1 MHVSGFI
8 TAGGRSSRMGLDK
21 AWLSIGG
28 RTMIERVIAA
38 LKPVT
43 ASLAIIANKEEY
55 EALGLPVF
63 RDTCAGIGPLE
74 AIRTAL
80 ANSPTRH
87 ALLAGCDLP
96 FVTSELFS
104 FLIRLAGDYHEGAYH
119 SVVPIGADGRLEP
132 LCAVYTID
140 SLPRVIELIE
150 SGERKIA
157 RLFDHIPT
165 RFVEFYE
172 LNHLKGSSLFFENIN
187 TPEEFSRAIKLTT

>member
-1 MHVSGFI
+1 MQVSGFI

-21 AWLSIGG
+21 AWLKVGG
-28 RTMIERVIAA
+28 TTMIERVIAA
-38 LKPVT
+38 IKPVA

-63 RDTCAGIGPLE
+63 RDTRAGIGPLE
-74 AIRTAL
+74 AIHTAL

-104 FLIRLAGDYHEGAYH
+104 CLIRLAGDYH

-150 SGERKIA
+150 SGERKVA

-172 LNHLKGSSLFFENIN
+172 LTHLKGSSLFFENIN